1 MKKSFTLIELLVV
14 IAIIAILA
22 SMLLPALAKARA
34 KARSISCVNN
44 LKQQGLA
51 NNLYAADYNDHFLG
65 GRMPIEGLATWNS
78 YPMEV
83 YLYRVEKLSLKG
95 LQCPDSPC
103 HLEDY
108 IPSEGAVDR
117 TNVVNHCS
125 YGTNFWTFGLVYIPE
140 AADKRTMVTVSEL
153 ASFDA
158 TSRAV
163 WRADSAPPQLAPDLI
178 DGGASYLINV
188 GPCYPGM
195 FNSTGRYGYYPA
207 RAPHDG
213 KTNLC
218 FGDGH
223 VASLSPHVYQ
233 YGAGGYRARRYWSP
247 RFNSTLYQTERKL
260 EAWAPPDSAS
270 W

>member
-22 SMLLPALAKARA
+22 SMLLPALSKARE
-34 KARSISCVNN
+34 KARTVSCVNN
-44 LKQQGLA
+44 FKQQGVA
-51 NNLYAADYNDHFLG
+51 NSLYAADYNDYFLG
-65 GRMPIEGLATWNS
+65 GRMPIDGLATWNS

-83 YLYRVEKLSLKG
+83 YLYRVEKMSLKG

-103 HLEDY
+103 HLENY

-117 TNVVNHCS
+117 SQVINHCS
-125 YGTNFWTFGLVYIPE
+125 YGTNFWTFGLVYISE
-140 AADKRTMVTVSEL
+140 ALDKRTMITVSEL

-163 WRADSAPPQLAPDLI
+163 WRADSAPPELASTLI
-178 DGGASYLINV
+178 DGGSSYLINV
-188 GPCYPGM
+188 GPCYPGL
-195 FNSTGRYGYYPA
+195 FDSTGRYGYYPA
-207 RAPHDG
+207 RAPHSG

-223 VASLSPHVYQ
+223 VETLSPY
-233 YGAGGYRARRYWSP
+233 
-247 RFNSTLYQTERKL
+247 K
-260 EAWAPPDSAS
+260 
-270 W
+270 